1 MKKARSV
8 PDYMGRILSPAG
20 VPQGSCFQIA
30 PGYLVTAWHVLQM
43 TMELS
48 EDDGDEGAVFVDHL
62 STPGSA
68 MIRATRVAGDKK
80 ADLALLKV
88 EDPFPGSVRLV
99 RSSDAVAPGEEL
111 IIVGHAVIRDGPDQ
125 PDLVWTEARG
135 EWEGQTR
142 RGDLILGRLRS
153 MDVLQGMS
161 GAPVRRRKDDSV
173 VGVVSARYNTID
185 GWFSNSVWVART
197 AELRELCRG
206 HVDLTKDR
214 WVGFA
219 AAGAAFS
226 ATEFVMKRKAE
237 ASTDAVREAT
247 LHVPANGSTP
257 EKPSVVDKTPGGG
270 GAPDAMD
277 APGPPDGL
285 EEIVENMGTSAAK
298 SVARFIRDYLF

>member
-1 MKKARSV
+1 
-8 PDYMGRILSPAG
+8 MGRVLSPAG

-43 TMELS
+43 TMALS
-48 EDDGDEGAVFVDHL
+48 EDDGDEGAVSVDHL
-62 STPGSA
+62 STPGSV
-68 MIRATRVAGDKK
+68 MISATRVAADKK
-80 ADLALLKV
+80 ADLALLKIK
-88 EDPFPGSVRLV
+88 DPFPGSVRLV
-99 RSSDAVAPGEEL
+99 RSSDGVAPGEEL
-111 IIVGHAVIRDGPDQ
+111 IIVGHAVIRDGPDR

-142 RGDLILGRLRS
+142 RTDDLILGRLRS

-219 AAGAAFS
+219 AAGTAFS
-226 ATEFVMKRKAE
+226 AAEFVMKRKSE
-237 ASTDAVREAT
+237 ASTEAVREAT
-247 LHVPANGSTP
+247 PHVPASSSTP
-257 EKPSVVDKTPGGG
+257 ENPSVTDKAPGGV
-270 GAPDAMD
+270 GAPDTMD

-285 EEIVENMGTSAAK
+285 GEIAENMGTSAAK